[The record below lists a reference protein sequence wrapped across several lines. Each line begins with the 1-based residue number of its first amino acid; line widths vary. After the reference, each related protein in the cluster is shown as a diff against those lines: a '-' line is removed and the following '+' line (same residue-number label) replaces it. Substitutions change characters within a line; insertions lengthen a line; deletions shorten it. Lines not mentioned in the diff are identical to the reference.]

1 MEKERD
7 ADANSVELTFETTDL
22 SSFFVEASERAT
34 CEVVGEEVIRRAD
47 GRLLEFFRIR
57 DAEPADIAA
66 VAADSSTVE
75 RGRTVRRNGDEFLY
89 KVVVSSDRMATTL
102 ADAEAVL
109 KRADA
114 ADGVGTVVAGV
125 PPDTDVRT
133 VVEAFVDAHDGARLT
148 AKRSGTAL
156 LSSSG
161 HGTTLPETLTEK
173 QRRAVKTAF
182 AEGYLSWPRT
192 STAEE
197 CAASLGVSQPTFS
210 QHLYLGLEK
219 ILTRF
224 FES

>member
-1 MEKERD
+1 MENERGV
-7 ADANSVELTFETTDL
+7 DANSVELTFETTDQ

-34 CEVVGEEVIRRAD
+34 CDVVGEEVIRRAD
-47 GRLLEFFRIR
+47 GRLLEFLRIR
-57 DAEPADIAA
+57 DADPAEIAA

-75 RGRTVRRNGDEFLY
+75 RGRTVRRDGDEFLY
-89 KVVVSSDRMATTL
+89 KVVVSSDCVATTL

-114 ADGVGTVVAGV
+114 TDGVGTVVVGV
-125 PPDTDVRT
+125 PPTTDVRT
-133 VVEAFVDAHDGARLT
+133 VVEAFVDAHDARLT

-156 LSSSG
+156 LSSPDRG
-161 HGTTLPETLTEK
+161 MALPETLTEK